1 MTCEQ
6 AIPWGPNI
14 LWYKAISMDS
24 HGKEEL
30 IEPTRH
36 SVTYGSYLKVREL
49 LSLQSPLTVPEQHDE
64 VLFIIIHQVYELWFK
79 QILHET
85 KKAASAI
92 DADNLMLFSRT
103 ANRIQAIQNILTQQ
117 VGILETMT
125 PSDFNTFR
133 DRLNPASGFQSWQ
146 FRELEF
152 YLGYKDAAYMKFHK
166 NDPTASLALET
177 ALNSPSIYDKFL
189 RLLKRRGFAIPDSVI
204 GRLISENYLPNDQ
217 VCQEIVKIYK
227 QSDKYYDLYSALEA
241 MIDLDE
247 GVLLWRQRHVAMVE
261 RMIGNRRGTGGSS
274 GVSYLSKT
282 LTKRFFPDIWDARN
296 YIGDSEY
303 GRK

>member
-1 MTCEQ
+1 MTSAQ
-6 AIPWGPNI
+6 AIPWGPI
-14 LWYKAISMDS
+14 TLWLKVISMDS

-30 IEPTRH
+30 IEPQRH

-85 KKAASAI
+85 KKAAAAI
-92 DADNLMLFSRT
+92 DADNLMLFNRT
-103 ANRIQAIQNILTQQ
+103 ANRIHAIQTILTHQ

-152 YLGYKDAAYMKFHK
+152 YLGYKDPVYMKFHK
-166 NDPTASLALET
+166 NDQAASDALAV
-177 ALNSPSIYDKFL
+177 ALTSPSVYDRFL
-189 RLLKRRGFAIPDSVI
+189 SLLKRRGFLIPDSVI
-204 GRLISENYLPNDQ
+204 ERNVSENYMANEQ

-274 GVSYLSKT
+274 GVNYLSKT

-296 YIGDSEY
+296 YIGDSDY
-303 GRK
+303 GRQ

>member
-1 MTCEQ
+1 
-6 AIPWGPNI
+6 
-14 LWYKAISMDS
+14 MDS

-30 IEPTRH
+30 IEPQRH

-49 LSLQSPLTVPEQHDE
+49 LSLQKPLTVPEQHDE

-85 KKAASAI
+85 KRAAAAI
-92 DADNLMLFSRT
+92 DADNLMLFNRT
-103 ANRIQAIQNILTQQ
+103 AHRIQSIQTILTHQ

-152 YLGYKDAAYMKFHK
+152 YLGYKDAAYMKFHR
-166 NDPTASLALET
+166 NDPIASAALET
-177 ALNSPSIYDKFL
+177 ALAAPSVYDKFL

-204 GRLISENYLPNDQ
+204 ARNVSENYLANDQ

-282 LTKRFFPDIWDARN
+282 LSKRFFPDIWDARN

>member
-1 MTCEQ
+1 
-6 AIPWGPNI
+6 
-14 LWYKAISMDS
+14 MDS

>member
-1 MTCEQ
+1 
-6 AIPWGPNI
+6 
-14 LWYKAISMDS
+14 
-24 HGKEEL
+24 
-30 IEPTRH
+30 
-36 SVTYGSYLKVREL
+36 
-49 LSLQSPLTVPEQHDE
+49 
-64 VLFIIIHQVYELWFK
+64 
-79 QILHET
+79 
-85 KKAASAI
+85 
-92 DADNLMLFSRT
+92 
-103 ANRIQAIQNILTQQ
+103 
-117 VGILETMT
+117 
-125 PSDFNTFR
+125 
-133 DRLNPASGFQSWQ
+133 
-146 FRELEF
+146 
-152 YLGYKDAAYMKFHK
+152 MKFHK

-177 ALNSPSIYDKFL
+177 ALNAPSIYDRFL
-189 RLLKRRGFAIPDSVI
+189 RLLKRRGFAIPDAVI
-204 GRLISENYLPNDQ
+204 SKLISENYLPNDQ

>member
-1 MTCEQ
+1 MNSD
-6 AIPWGPNI
+6 GR
-14 LWYKAISMDS
+14 
-24 HGKEEL
+24 EEL
-30 IEPTRH
+30 IEPQSH

-49 LSLQSPLTVPEQHDE
+49 LSLQTPLTEPKQHDE

-79 QILHET
+79 QILHEV
-85 KKAASAI
+85 KKATAAI
-92 DADNLMLFSRT
+92 DADQVMLFIRT
-103 ANRIQAIQNILTQQ
+103 AQRVKTIQSVLTHQ
-117 VGILETMT
+117 VDILETMT

-152 YLGYKDAAYMKFHK
+152 FLGYKEQVYMRFHK
-166 NDPTASLALET
+166 HDPVATEALSQ
-177 ALNSPSIYDKFL
+177 ALQSPSVYDRFL
-189 RLLKRRGFAIPDSVI
+189 RLLKRRGFAIPDEVI
-204 GRLISENYLPNDQ
+204 RRDVSQNYTPNPQ

-227 QSDKYYDLYSALEA
+227 QTDKYYDLYSALEA

-274 GVSYLSKT
+274 GVNYLSGT
-282 LTKRFFPDIWDARN
+282 LSKRFFPEIWEARN

-303 GRK
+303 GRR